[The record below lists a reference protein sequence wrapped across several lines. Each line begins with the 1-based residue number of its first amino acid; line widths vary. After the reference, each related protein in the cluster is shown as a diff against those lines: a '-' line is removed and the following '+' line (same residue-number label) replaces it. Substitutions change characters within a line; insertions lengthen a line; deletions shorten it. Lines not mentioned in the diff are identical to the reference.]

1 MEIRMHLANSLRLT
15 AFVLPLFAACSGG
28 SEEHPDT
35 RETSDTT
42 DTAEEVVETSRC
54 DPARPPIMPVGTDD
68 VRYTSVAAYD
78 CLERPCLCDEGA
90 AVRLERVLACDAV
103 GVGWYEPFGSFYLE
117 VVGRE
122 EGACL
127 IDVAHETEGG
137 VGVSRCALPLPI
149 APWPGLAGVLDDADM
164 SDPLEGIAERCARIT
179 SCCIL
184 PGCPTPCEA
193 DVPLCPMGRVDPCA
207 P

>member
-1 MEIRMHLANSLRLT
+1 MHLAISLRLT
-15 AFVLPLFAACSGG
+15 AFVLPLFAACSGDDG
-28 SEEHPDT
+28 SPDSRETTDAPDT
-35 RETSDTT
+35 T
-42 DTAEEVVETSRC
+42 EEVAESSPCSPTRTPVT
-54 DPARPPIMPVGTDD
+54 PVGTDD
-68 VRYTSVAAYD
+68 VRYASVTAYD

-103 GVGWYEPFGSFYLE
+103 GVGWYEPFGSLYLA

-122 EGACL
+122 AGACL

-149 APWPGLAGVLDDADM
+149 APWPGLAGVLDESDM
-164 SDPLEGIAERCARIT
+164 SDPLAGIVERCERIT

-184 PGCPTPCEA
+184 EGCPTPCEA

-207 P
+207 PR